1 MKDKMVEIENTKTTE
16 PSKSETAFDRV
27 LSRHIPSQVRR
38 KGDKTRK
45 DNLPQGI
52 DRFNPLS
59 DQYLQYFRD
68 VEARN
73 KKSTSTSSIQA
84 GRGRGGSVLGRGSG
98 RRGVV
103 ARGGSRSGPV
113 GRGGTGGGPLGRGGT
128 GSGPLGRGG
137 TGGGPLGHGGS
148 RGGGGGGALRGR
160 AATAIKRGEYFDFL
174 EHVTNSAENTAG
186 GAGQVLERRPSMVLV
201 TGVPSNTDKEELLT
215 HFRKYGEVADTA
227 DQVSGDPVRW

>member
-1 MKDKMVEIENTKTTE
+1 MKDKMVEIEDTKSTE
-16 PSKSETAFDRV
+16 SSKSETAFDRV
-27 LSRHIPSQVRR
+27 LARHIPSQVRR

-45 DNLPQGI
+45 DTLPQGI

-84 GRGRGGSVLGRGSG
+84 GRGRGRSVLGRGSG
-98 RRGVV
+98 RSGPV
-103 ARGGSRSGPV
+103 ARGGSRSRPV
-113 GRGGTGGGPLGRGGT
+113 GRGGTGCGPLGRGGT
-128 GSGPLGRGG
+128 GGGPLGRGG

-148 RGGGGGGALRGR
+148 RGGGGALRGR

-174 EHVTNSAENTAG
+174 EHVTNSADNTAG
-186 GAGQVLERRPSMVLV
+186 GAEKVLERRPSMVLV
-201 TGVPSNTDKEELLT
+201 TGLDELLVHTKT
-215 HFRKYGEVADTA
+215 HTNPGAAKNDAT
-227 DQVSGDPVRW
+227 PVRSVTGPSLNTPR

>member
-1 MKDKMVEIENTKTTE
+1 MKDQMVEIEDKKSTE
-16 PSKSETAFDRV
+16 PSKSETAFDKV
-27 LSRHIPSQVRR
+27 LARHIPSQVRR

-73 KKSTSTSSIQA
+73 KKSTCASSMQG
-84 GRGRGGSVLGRGSG
+84 GRGRGRSVLGRGSG
-98 RRGVV
+98 GSGVL
-103 ARGGSRSGPV
+103 ARGGSK
-113 GRGGTGGGPLGRGGT
+113 
-128 GSGPLGRGG
+128 SGPLRHGG
-137 TGGGPLGHGGS
+137 TGGGPLGHGGTVGRALGHGGS
-148 RGGGGGGALRGR
+148 RGGDGGGALRGR

-174 EHVTNSAENTAG
+174 EHVTNSADNTAG
-186 GAGQVLERRPSMVLV
+186 GAEKVLERRPSMVLV
-201 TGVPSNTDKEELLT
+201 TGVPSNTDREDLLT

-227 DQVSGDPVRW
+227 DQVSGDTVRW

>member
-1 MKDKMVEIENTKTTE
+1 MKDKMVEIEDTKSTE
-16 PSKSETAFDRV
+16 SSKSETAFDRV
-27 LSRHIPSQVRR
+27 LARHIPSQVRR

-45 DNLPQGI
+45 DTLPQGI

-84 GRGRGGSVLGRGSG
+84 GRGRGRSVLGRGSG
-98 RRGVV
+98 RSGPV
-103 ARGGSRSGPV
+103 ARGGSRSRPV
-113 GRGGTGGGPLGRGGT
+113 GRGGTGG
-128 GSGPLGRGG
+128 GPLGRGG

-148 RGGGGGGALRGR
+148 RGGGGALRGR

-174 EHVTNSAENTAG
+174 EHVTNSADNTAG
-186 GAGQVLERRPSMVLV
+186 GAEKVLERRPSMVLV
-201 TGVPSNTDKEELLT
+201 TGVPSNTDREDLLT

-227 DQVSGDPVRW
+227 DQVSGDTVRW

>member
-1 MKDKMVEIENTKTTE
+1 MKDQMVEIEDKKSTE
-16 PSKSETAFDRV
+16 PSKSETAFDKV
-27 LSRHIPSQVRR
+27 LARHIPSQVRR

-73 KKSTSTSSIQA
+73 KKSTCASSMQG
-84 GRGRGGSVLGRGSG
+84 GRGRGRSVLGRGSG
-98 RRGVV
+98 GSGVL
-103 ARGGSRSGPV
+103 ARGGSKSGPL
-113 GRGGTGGGPLGRGGT
+113 RHGGTGGGPLGHGGT
-128 GSGPLGRGG
+128 VGRA
-137 TGGGPLGHGGS
+137 LGHGGS

-174 EHVTNSAENTAG
+174 EHVTNSADNTAG
-186 GAGQVLERRPSMVLV
+186 GAEKVLERRPSMVLV
-201 TGVPSNTDKEELLT
+201 TGLDELLVHTKT
-215 HFRKYGEVADTA
+215 HTNPGAAKNDAT
-227 DQVSGDPVRW
+227 PVRSVTGPSLNTPR

>member
-27 LSRHIPSQVRR
+27 LARHIPSQVRR

-73 KKSTSTSSIQA
+73 KKSTCASSIQG
-84 GRGRGGSVLGRGSG
+84 GRGRGRSVLGRGSG
-98 RRGVV
+98 RSGVL
-103 ARGGSRSGPV
+103 ARGGSR
-113 GRGGTGGGPLGRGGT
+113 
-128 GSGPLGRGG
+128 SGPLGRGG
-137 TGGGPLGHGGS
+137 TGGRALGHGGS
-148 RGGGGGGALRGR
+148 RGGGGALRGR

-174 EHVTNSAENTAG
+174 EHVTNSADNTAG
-186 GAGQVLERRPSMVLV
+186 GAEKVLERRPSMVLV
-201 TGVPSNTDKEELLT
+201 TGVPSNTDREELLT

-227 DQVSGDPVRW
+227 DQVSGDTVRW

>member
-1 MKDKMVEIENTKTTE
+1 MKDQMDKKSTE
-16 PSKSETAFDRV
+16 PFKSETAFDKV
-27 LSRHIPSQVRR
+27 LARHIPSQVRR

-73 KKSTSTSSIQA
+73 KKSTCASSIQG
-84 GRGRGGSVLGRGSG
+84 GRGRGRSVLGRGSG
-98 RRGVV
+98 RSGVL
-103 ARGGSRSGPV
+103 ARGGSR
-113 GRGGTGGGPLGRGGT
+113 
-128 GSGPLGRGG
+128 SGPLGRGG
-137 TGGGPLGHGGS
+137 TGGRALGHGGS
-148 RGGGGGGALRGR
+148 RGGGGALRGR

-227 DQVSGDPVRW
+227 DQVSGDTVRW

>member
-1 MKDKMVEIENTKTTE
+1 MKDQMVEIEDKKSTE
-16 PSKSETAFDRV
+16 PSKSETAFDKV
-27 LSRHIPSQVRR
+27 LARHIPSQVRR

-73 KKSTSTSSIQA
+73 KKSTCASSMQG
-84 GRGRGGSVLGRGSG
+84 GRGRGRSVLGRGSG
-98 RRGVV
+98 GSGVL
-103 ARGGSRSGPV
+103 ARGGSK
-113 GRGGTGGGPLGRGGT
+113 
-128 GSGPLGRGG
+128 SGPLRHGG

-148 RGGGGGGALRGR
+148 RGGGGALRGR
-160 AATAIKRGEYFDFL
+160 AATAIKRGEHFDFL
-174 EHVTNSAENTAG
+174 EHVTNSADNTAG
-186 GAGQVLERRPSMVLV
+186 GAEKVLERRPSMVLV
-201 TGVPSNTDKEELLT
+201 TGVPSNTDREELLT

-227 DQVSGDPVRW
+227 DQVSGDTVRW

>member
-1 MKDKMVEIENTKTTE
+1 MKDKMEIEDKKSTE

-27 LSRHIPSQVRR
+27 LARHIPSQVRR

-73 KKSTSTSSIQA
+73 KKSTCASSIQG
-84 GRGRGGSVLGRGSG
+84 GRGRGRSVLGRGSG
-98 RRGVV
+98 RSGVL

-113 GRGGTGGGPLGRGGT
+113 GRGGTGGG
-128 GSGPLGRGG
+128 S
-137 TGGGPLGHGGS
+137 LGHGGS
-148 RGGGGGGALRGR
+148 RGGGGALRGR

-186 GAGQVLERRPSMVLV
+186 GAGQVLERQPSMVLV
-201 TGVPSNTDKEELLT
+201 TGVPSNTDREELLT

-227 DQVSGDPVRW
+227 DQVSGDTVRW